1 MVTGPGERGDLPRS
15 MTLPRFAGSV
25 LKRLSSASPGI
36 GIQKLFN
43 TWNKNSTSPYS
54 GASIGFKGAPMKT
67 LTRRVAALAIAAGPL
82 ALVACSS
89 ESPTSPSSGTA
100 QEGADAR

>member
-1 MVTGPGERGDLPRS
+1 
-15 MTLPRFAGSV
+15 
-25 LKRLSSASPGI
+25 
-36 GIQKLFN
+36 
-43 TWNKNSTSPYS
+43 
-54 GASIGFKGAPMKT
+54 MKT